1 MKVTVIKENE
11 SVIYNGEIYRHG
23 ESFEVEDAIGESLM
37 DRGYVSEDFPVAE
50 DEAEEQEAAV
60 ESGELGEMSYADLKS
75 LAAQLGLDAKGRK
88 DELIERI
95 RAHAENRPDED
106 AADLNDADES
116 ADELPNTDMPE

>member
-23 ESFEVEDAIGESLM
+23 ESFEVEELIGKSLI
-37 DRGYVSEDFPVAE
+37 DRGYVSADFPVE
-50 DEAEEQEAAV
+50 EEEAEMQEEEV
-60 ESGELGEMSYADLKS
+60 DSEDLDKMSYPDLKS

-95 RAHAENRPDED
+95 RAHAAERPEET
-106 AADLNDADES
+106 AADLDEAEEA